1 MNDNQLKQLFSDF
14 EPRLSDDSLFMS
26 KLTRNLDSVEFIKA
40 RNVANHRKNRLA
52 MWIASIA
59 GMVMGIL
66 MTLIFPQME
75 NWLTELNT
83 AGPAAVDFIDIYK
96 STILWVFICIMTI
109 ISAIVAYG
117 ISSSM
122 ITKSIGGQAG
132 KA

>member
-1 MNDNQLKQLFSDF
+1 MNDNQLKQLFFDF

-96 STILWVFICIMTI
+96 STIL
-109 ISAIVAYG
+109 
-117 ISSSM
+117 SS
-122 ITKSIGGQAG
+122 IDEEQDRG
-132 KA
+132 